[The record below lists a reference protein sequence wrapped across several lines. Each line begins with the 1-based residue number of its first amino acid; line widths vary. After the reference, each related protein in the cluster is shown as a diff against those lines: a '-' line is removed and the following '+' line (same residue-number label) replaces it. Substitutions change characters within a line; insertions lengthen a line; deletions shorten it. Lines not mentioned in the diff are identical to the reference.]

1 MCSSDLTTYPDP
13 RYTGT
18 ARNTSLITVVAASLA
33 ATVTLSRHDV
43 SAGPV
48 VGVLAVLIL
57 LAIATVLTVAY
68 VMHLRDRR

>member
-1 MCSSDLTTYPDP
+1 V
-13 RYTGT
+13 
-18 ARNTSLITVVAASLA
+18 TVASFA

-48 VGVLAVLIL
+48 VGVLAVLTL
-57 LAIATVLTVAY
+57 LAIVAVLTVAY